1 MASPG
6 SVSLDVRPPGAEQMK
21 MDGWMNVW
29 VDRPSVVVV
38 VVVVVEVGDCRA
50 QAPEVGR
57 RRGRF

>member
-1 MASPG
+1 
-6 SVSLDVRPPGAEQMK
+6 MK

-29 VDRPSVVVV
+29 VDRPSVV